1 MENEAIVATDLT
13 KYFGEGET
21 RMIAVNAVGFTAH
34 FGEMLFIVGPSG
46 SGKTTLL
53 SMISGIL
60 RPNTGKV
67 VVKGDD
73 IWTQNNDQLA
83 DFRLNTIGFVFQDY
97 HLFPRLT
104 TAENVAIPLI
114 LKQQNWNESVTTA
127 KEYLEIVGLKDKGEI
142 LPIKLSGG
150 EQQRVA
156 IARAIISKP
165 EILILDE
172 PTASLDGDTGRMIIA
187 FVKEKI
193 LNKSR
198 CILIVT
204 HDARINEYADRI
216 LHMEDGHL
224 TATTRG
230 DRMKTDEPKTED
242 KSIDPKLEAK
252 ADVPKTEVKAVEPKL
267 EAKAG
272 NPKSEVKADAPK
284 SETKISSP
292 KPDVRNTIIF
302 ALAIIGVLA
311 GCIGAYIFGIQRK
324 AQPPVFTPVSNPYS
338 SGIYANGIVESYQP
352 SGENINIFPEVSGPV
367 VKVLVK
373 EGQQVSAGSV
383 LFTIDDSVQ
392 KATVELAEATL
403 KVDRDQYDKD
413 LSSYNIDPK
422 SISKNVLDT
431 AKDTVEQATAA
442 LKAANA
448 LLKKY
453 TLKAPIDGVVL
464 AVNAAVGSYVSSQGN
479 YDTYTQLFN
488 PLVVMGA
495 PQEYLAV
502 RCYVDEIL
510 ISRLPSGY
518 HIKAEMSITGTNI
531 KVPLE
536 FVRVQPYVSPKIE
549 LSNEKQEQVD
559 LRVLP
564 VIFRFEKKDAPVYPG
579 QMVDVYIGSN
589 SAATDNNNT
598 ATN

>member
-224 TATTRG
+224 TATTEG
-230 DRMKTDEPKTED
+230 TE
-242 KSIDPKLEAK
+242 
-252 ADVPKTEVKAVEPKL
+252 
-267 EAKAG
+267 
-272 NPKSEVKADAPK
+272 
-284 SETKISSP
+284 
-292 KPDVRNTIIF
+292 
-302 ALAIIGVLA
+302 
-311 GCIGAYIFGIQRK
+311 
-324 AQPPVFTPVSNPYS
+324 
-338 SGIYANGIVESYQP
+338 
-352 SGENINIFPEVSGPV
+352 
-367 VKVLVK
+367 
-373 EGQQVSAGSV
+373 
-383 LFTIDDSVQ
+383 
-392 KATVELAEATL
+392 
-403 KVDRDQYDKD
+403 
-413 LSSYNIDPK
+413 
-422 SISKNVLDT
+422 
-431 AKDTVEQATAA
+431 
-442 LKAANA
+442 
-448 LLKKY
+448 
-453 TLKAPIDGVVL
+453 
-464 AVNAAVGSYVSSQGN
+464 
-479 YDTYTQLFN
+479 
-488 PLVVMGA
+488 
-495 PQEYLAV
+495 
-502 RCYVDEIL
+502 
-510 ISRLPSGY
+510 
-518 HIKAEMSITGTNI
+518 
-531 KVPLE
+531 
-536 FVRVQPYVSPKIE
+536 
-549 LSNEKQEQVD
+549 
-559 LRVLP
+559 
-564 VIFRFEKKDAPVYPG
+564 
-579 QMVDVYIGSN
+579 
-589 SAATDNNNT
+589 
-598 ATN
+598 